1 MFSRSRLNLA
11 HWFALSMGSILI
23 AFTGVVYHLESED
36 QLRAFDD
43 DLYMRTKK
51 VENQIDYRLEQEQW
65 QLSFK
70 NGAPLMG
77 ENVLA
82 PRNEL
87 TYVRWYDVHGQLI
100 QFVGL
105 TPAHRQISTKV
116 TGFQTVGIAEMT
128 EEGGSVKRLLRE
140 LTAPVKYNDQRIGY
154 IQSAIPID
162 PLQADLNQA
171 LVVLTLSVPV
181 TLGVIGLTGWVLG
194 GMAMQPIRQSYERLQ
209 RFTADASHELRTP
222 LSAIL
227 SNAQVAL
234 LPSIRGSSKQQ
245 DCVEEIEQAAKSMS
259 GLIDDLLFL
268 ARHEGPLA
276 GAALNQQVNAPDV
289 LSPLLEYYTTQAVRR
304 NRKFISD
311 APSHPI
317 ILKADPQLLQ
327 RAVANL
333 LDNAFKYT
341 MAGGVVY
348 LRCFTQAN
356 SALIQIEDDG
366 MGIPETDLPHIFER
380 FYRVD
385 VARSRRTGGFGL
397 GLSIAQQI
405 VHAHDGQ
412 ITAKS
417 TVGKGTTFQIQL
429 PLRKSIST
437 QRRF

>member
-11 HWFALSMGSILI
+11 HWFALSMGGILI
-23 AFTGVVYHLESED
+23 AFTGVVYRLESED
-36 QLRAFDD
+36 RLRAFDD
-43 DLYMRTKK
+43 DLYMRTKR
-51 VENQIDYRLEQEQW
+51 VENQIYYRLEQGQW

-70 NGAPLMG
+70 NGAPLISK
-77 ENVLA
+77 NVLTPQNGLA
-82 PRNEL
+82 
-87 TYVRWYDVHGQLI
+87 YVRWYNVHGELI

-105 TPAHRQISTKV
+105 TSAQKQIATKA
-116 TGFQTVGIAEMT
+116 TGFQTVQIAEIT
-128 EEGGSVKRLLRE
+128 EDGSSVQRLLRE
-140 LTAPVKYNDQRIGY
+140 LTAPIKYNDQRIGY
-154 IQSAIPID
+154 IQSATPLD

-171 LVVLTLSVPV
+171 LVALTLSVPV
-181 TLGVIGLTGWVLG
+181 ALGIIGLTGWVLG
-194 GMAMQPIRQSYERLQ
+194 GMAMQPIRLSYERLQ

-234 LPSIRGSSKQQ
+234 IPSIQGSSKQQ
-245 DCVEEIEQAAKSMS
+245 DCVEEIEKAAKSMS

-276 GAALNQQVNAPDV
+276 GAALNQQVKAQDI
-289 LSPLLEYYTTQAVRR
+289 LSPLLEYYTTQASRR

-311 APSHPI
+311 GPSHPI
-317 ILKADPQLLQ
+317 IIKADPQLLQ

-341 MAGGVVY
+341 VEGGVVY
-348 LRCFTQAN
+348 LRFFAQSNA
-356 SALIQIEDDG
+356 ALIQIEDNG
-366 MGIPETDLPHIFER
+366 MGIPSADLPHIFER

-385 VARSRRTGGFGL
+385 TARSRRTGGFGL

-429 PLRKSIST
+429 PLRKSISNK
-437 QRRF
+437 RRG